1 MLWLCAGDTSS
12 NALEL
17 PTSHNTGPNSDTHI
31 IVYLRSSNCYVD
43 FSASDGKFH
52 IIWINDLTTQSN
64 WRNNDSTSGHNPSQ
78 RLVAYW
84 ESLG

>member
-1 MLWLCAGDTSS
+1 MLWLCAG
-12 NALEL
+12 
-17 PTSHNTGPNSDTHI
+17 
-31 IVYLRSSNCYVD
+31 D

-64 WRNNDSTSGHNPSQ
+64 WRNHDSTSGHNPSQ